1 MPRGADTGTRQA
13 YLVEHYRPGLD
24 VSQLTGAIVRVR
36 ETVVELEH
44 TGAAIHYVSST
55 IVPSDESFYCVIE
68 AAAPEDVRGAYGRAG
83 IPFERMSAA
92 IVVEA

>member
-1 MPRGADTGTRQA
+1 MRQA

-24 VSQLTGAIVRVR
+24 VVQLTSAIARIR
-36 ETVVELEH
+36 EAVVELERA
-44 TGAAIHYVSST
+44 GVPIHYVSST
-55 IVPSDESFYCVIE
+55 LVPSDESFYCVIE
-68 AAAPEDVRGAYGRAG
+68 AAAPQDVRGAYGNAG